1 MVTAGTSPSESGNKE
16 KAMFTNPAI
25 TADPATQHR
34 RELTGTPTRPMARRV
49 AASLAAAAAAA
60 AVLMTSPVPGAH
72 LAANYA
78 TGAGH
83 YATGIGHYATGVGH
97 HATGVGHFE

>member
-34 RELTGTPTRPMARRV
+34 RELTGTPARPMARRV
-49 AASLAAAAAAA
+49 IASLAVAAAVA
-60 AVLMTSPVPGAH
+60 AVLMTAPVGGGH
-72 LAANYA
+72 LAAHYGAHYAAHYA

-83 YATGIGHYATGVGH
+83 YATGVGHYA
-97 HATGVGHFE
+97 